1 MFLQETILHEM
12 LQIRNYP
19 RTILQFVTDF
29 LCEFRGFVLVTDGG
43 PDLLPTFEVTRSV
56 VSLIVPYL
64 K

>member
-1 MFLQETILHEM
+1 MCYICYVLARD
-12 LQIRNYP
+12 RNYP